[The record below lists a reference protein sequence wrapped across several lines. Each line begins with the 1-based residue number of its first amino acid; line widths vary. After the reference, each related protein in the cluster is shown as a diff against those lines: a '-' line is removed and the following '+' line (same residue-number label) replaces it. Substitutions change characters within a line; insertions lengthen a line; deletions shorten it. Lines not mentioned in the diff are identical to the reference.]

1 MEVCLVTSV
10 PTSRIAAQLQF
21 EDRPQCPLCGSN
33 DRQPVWDGRF
43 SDPAVRAMLDRF
55 HYSADL
61 AAQLGDESFA
71 LVRCRQCGLLHHARH
86 LDHAGLVRLYRDWTD
101 QNQVRQFEAEHGRA
115 QPGVAGRQKIKLA
128 LRLHHLARQR
138 FPSEAELRV
147 LDFGCGNGEH
157 LLAARLIGFQPVG
170 LDLSDSRAAAARIGG
185 MPVYPGLDAFD
196 AAGEAPLHAVILSQ
210 VLEHL
215 TDPLGLLRA
224 IAARMAP
231 GAVIYIGVPDCSGV
245 TVPKSFHDFH
255 NVQPLEHLNGFTPET
270 LDRMAAAAGFT
281 PVRRP
286 AAFLGTRLTQ
296 ALRSAVGL
304 IWQPRTTD
312 RFYQLG

>member
-1 MEVCLVTSV
+1 MTSV
-10 PTSRIAAQLQF
+10 PKVPLSARLQF
-21 EDRPQCPLCGSN
+21 EARPTCPLCGGK
-33 DRQPVWDGRF
+33 DRQPVWEGRF
-43 SDPAVRAMLDRF
+43 DDPTVRQMLDRF

-61 AAQLGDESFA
+61 HAELGDERFA
-71 LVRCRQCGLLHHARH
+71 LVRCSHCDLLHHARH
-86 LDHAGLVRLYRDWTD
+86 LDPAGLVRLYRDWTD
-101 QNQVRQFEAEHGRA
+101 QDQVHKFEAEHGRS

-157 LLAARLIGFQPVG
+157 LLAARLIGFAAVG
-170 LDLSDSRAAAARIGG
+170 IDLSDSRAAAARIGG

-224 IAARMAP
+224 ITARMAP
-231 GAVIYIGVPDCSGV
+231 GGVMYIGVPDCTGV
-245 TVPKSFHDFH
+245 TVPKTFHDFH
-255 NVQPLEHLNGFTPET
+255 NVQPLEHLNCFTPAT
-270 LDRMAAAAGFT
+270 LDRMAATAGLN
-281 PVRRP
+281 PLRRP
-286 AAFLGTRLTQ
+286 ATFLGTSVLQ
-296 ALRSAVGL
+296 ALRSAAGL
-304 IWQPRTTD
+304 VWQPRTTD
-312 RFYQLG
+312 RFYAFG